1 MMLKRFRA
9 CGLPRGP
16 NMRIRLLAGVSV
28 VSPSFSK
35 PTVALMVL
43 RRIALPVSTSPASIV
58 SIPSRSRFS
67 AKAASLATRRCTSSL
82 KLFVRAT
89 RASRPSDE
97 FEAEFTADQGR
108 GALKALDRD
117 VSLGFQN
124 AINLGAACVH
134 ALSKRRLSNALPF
147 HFLAQLPSQHARQR
161 FGLRG
166 FTNAFLA
173 EEGVQSRAPMG
184 VLFRAHSSISF
195 IRRRARS

>member
-1 MMLKRFRA
+1 
-9 CGLPRGP
+9 
-16 NMRIRLLAGVSV
+16 
-28 VSPSFSK
+28 
-35 PTVALMVL
+35 
-43 RRIALPVSTSPASIV
+43 
-58 SIPSRSRFS
+58 
-67 AKAASLATRRCTSSL
+67 
-82 KLFVRAT
+82 
-89 RASRPSDE
+89 SDE

-195 IRRRARS
+195 IRRRARSRSSAGVFCVFLMNPCTTPMRSSCTKNNSRAIRRLGSVLRTSQSPCPSGRQSGIPIGQPNCTVARSVPIARRSTGGRLRSHSTTGSVPP